1 MIGFNDGV
9 KGEVKVNIN
18 ELDDFI
24 IVRSDGIFIYN
35 FVVIIDDV
43 LMGIIDVI
51 RGDDYFF
58 NIFK

>member
-9 KGEVKVNIN
+9 KGEVRVNIN
-18 ELDDFI
+18 EIDDFI
-24 IVRSDGIFIYN
+24 IVRSDGVFIYN